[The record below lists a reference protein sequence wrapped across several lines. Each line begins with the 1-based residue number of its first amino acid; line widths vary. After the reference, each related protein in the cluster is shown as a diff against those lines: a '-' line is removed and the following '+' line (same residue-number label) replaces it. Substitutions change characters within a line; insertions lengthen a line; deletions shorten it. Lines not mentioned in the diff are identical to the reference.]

1 MSISIDVLS
10 FVIGMV
16 VMYFVT
22 YTIRAWINVTLP
34 KIKRT
39 INSMKKDQ
47 KDTKTEHITI

>member
-22 YTIRAWINVTLP
+22 CTIRAWINVTLP
-34 KIKRT
+34 KIKRS

-47 KDTKTEHITI
+47 KDTKPEHITI